1 MKPINRI
8 YKMLGLPIEEV
19 ERRDGTVYLRKR
31 AESKD
36 DISKRSTGQLITN
49 IRFGEVA
56 QKARGKKGI
65 DEEYNL
71 PHAAAEVA
79 RSLTNTKIPDEVKKK
94 RIPKWV
100 EEIAT
105 APPETQE
112 LLRQLLMAKAEDY
125 HVPNIAN
132 MIEMLSRSREI
143 PERIKELHKGLLD
156 ISV

>member
-1 MKPINRI
+1 
-8 YKMLGLPIEEV
+8 MLGLPIEEV

-36 DISKRSTGQLITN
+36 DITKRSTGQLINN
-49 IRFGEVA
+49 IRFGEAA
-56 QKARGKKGI
+56 QRATGKKGV

-79 RSLTNTKIPDEVKKK
+79 RRLTNTKIPDKVKKK

-112 LLRQLLMAKAEDY
+112 LLRQLLMGKGEDY
-125 HVPNIAN
+125 RVPNVADLV
-132 MIEMLSRSREI
+132 EMLAKSREI
-143 PERIKELHKGLLD
+143 PQRMKELREGLPD
-156 ISV
+156 IST

>member
-1 MKPINRI
+1 
-8 YKMLGLPIEEV
+8 MLGLPIEEV

-79 RSLTNTKIPDEVKKK
+79 RRLTNTKIPDEVKKK

-112 LLRQLLMAKAEDY
+112 LLRQLLMGKGEDY
-125 HVPNIAN
+125 RVPNVADLV
-132 MIEMLSRSREI
+132 EMLAKSREI
-143 PERIKELHKGLLD
+143 PQRMKELREGRYISID
-156 ISV
+156 ISF